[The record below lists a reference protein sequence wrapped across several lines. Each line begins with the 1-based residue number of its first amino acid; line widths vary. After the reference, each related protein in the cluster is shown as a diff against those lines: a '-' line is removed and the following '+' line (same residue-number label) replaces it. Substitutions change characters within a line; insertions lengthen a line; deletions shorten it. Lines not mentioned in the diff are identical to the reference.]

1 MKISQVVT
9 TAKELFEL
17 EVKEIPWLVH
27 GILPKTGLAALAGS
41 SDTGK
46 SSFLRQLALEVTS
59 GKEDFLGFKL
69 HPIHRSVVYVST
81 EDDMEAMSF
90 LINKQR
96 KHGVNDANAENLR
109 FIFESDNLLDNLER
123 ELERKPADCV
133 IIDAFTDLFA
143 GDLNSSNSVRTFL
156 NKYREVGLKHNCL
169 ILFLHHTGKRTSNL
183 APSKDNLLGS
193 QGFEG
198 KMRTVLELRR
208 DHDSNSKRHLCI
220 LKGNYILDSEKS
232 KSYVLNFN
240 EMYFENSNERVS
252 FEKLSKPMNSRLSNR
267 DEMLSKALNMREG
280 GLPIREITSQL
291 NEQGY
296 KVGKTTVADLIKLC
310 PSVPN
315 A

>member
-1 MKISQVVT
+1 MRINQIVT

-17 EVKEIPWLVH
+17 EVKEIPWLLH

-46 SSFLRQLALEVTS
+46 SSFLRQLALEITS

-69 HPIHRSVVYVST
+69 NTIHRSVVYVST
-81 EDDMEAMSF
+81 EDDKEAMSF

-96 KHGVNDANAENLR
+96 RYGINDANAENLR
-109 FIFESDNLLDNLER
+109 FIFESDSLLENLER
-123 ELERKPADCV
+123 ELEHKPADCV

-156 NKYREVGLKHNCL
+156 NKYREIGLKHNCL

-208 DHDSNSKRHLCI
+208 DYEYPIRRHLCI
-220 LKGNYILDSEKS
+220 LKGNYIPDSEKMS
-232 KSYVLNFN
+232 SYVLDFKDLC
-240 EMYFENSNERVS
+240 FENTLERVS
-252 FEKLSKPMNSRLSNR
+252 FEKLSKPIDVRQEYKS
-267 DEMLSKALNMREG
+267 EIVPKAKMMKENG
-280 GLPIREITSQL
+280 SSVREIANQL
-291 NEQGY
+291 NLQGY
-296 KVGKTTVADLIKLC
+296 KVSKTTVANWLNDC
-310 PSVPN
+310 PSVPIV
-315 A
+315 